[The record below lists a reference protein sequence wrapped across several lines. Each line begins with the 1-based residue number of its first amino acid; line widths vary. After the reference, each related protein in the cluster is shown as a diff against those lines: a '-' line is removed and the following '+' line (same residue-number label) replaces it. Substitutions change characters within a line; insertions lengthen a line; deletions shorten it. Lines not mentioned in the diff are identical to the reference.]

1 MDNHNDV
8 PSMEGKNSKVRKEEE
23 KKVER
28 KNKYIPAKLS
38 VLVSHVRPLNFVL
51 SGWEMVIF

>member
-1 MDNHNDV
+1 
-8 PSMEGKNSKVRKEEE
+8 MEGKNSKVRKEEE